1 MRRFCFNIRSQR
13 PAVYMLPD
21 RWLTSNVETKTTHM
35 TTKKKRSTTCNMMK
49 QMHPKK
55 ALGPS
60 GMPPFFCQ
68 HYSSLVGNCAMHVV
82 LHFLTPISLSNMVF
96 KLASKVL
103 ANRLKVLLP
112 QIISENQS
120 AFINNR
126 LITDNVLVD
135 FEMMHCISQKKKK
148 KRKKG
153 GVDGS

>member
-1 MRRFCFNIRSQR
+1 
-13 PAVYMLPD
+13 
-21 RWLTSNVETKTTHM
+21 
-35 TTKKKRSTTCNMMK
+35 MMK

-82 LHFLTPISLSNMVF
+82 LHFLTPISLSNMVS

-103 ANRLKVLLP
+103 ANRLKVLFP

-120 AFINNR
+120 AFMNNR

-135 FEMMHCISQKKKK
+135 FETRSFCSR
-148 KRKKG
+148 KRSG
-153 GVDGS
+153 DR